1 MVGAA
6 ARTEEMSW
14 TDPTC
19 PVARTLDL
27 VGDRWSLLI
36 VRDAMDGARTF
47 TDFQHRT
54 GIARNILTDRLRR
67 LVERGILDRQTAP
80 TGRRRNYVLTEA
92 ETSSLSSWPRASGVN
107 DTPSRRAS
115 LAPRRR
121 KRSAAPGAAPHR
133 RARQA
138 RGRRYDLGT
147 ARSLPLRET
156 TSTEAVRPTRL
167 VHRLPPAGWTG
178 ARVPGVG
185 CRVRFRRARPGP
197 AVDPCARLPQCGCP
211 PCRTGGGGTWL
222 ETVRAVAA
230 VPIR

>member
-6 ARTEEMSW
+6 ARTEEVSW

-36 VRDAMDGARTF
+36 VRDAMDGARAF

-92 ETSSLSSWPRASGVN
+92 GRDLFALIV
-107 DTPSRRAS
+107 A
-115 LAPRRR
+115 
-121 KRSAAPGAAPHR
+121 
-133 RARQA
+133 ARQWGERHA
-138 RGRRYDLGT
+138 FAPAEPHSLLVDESGQPLTELRPTDAHGRPVDVD
-147 ARSLPLRET
+147 T
-156 TSTEAVRPTRL
+156 TSVQHDR
-167 VHRLPPAGWTG
+167 
-178 ARVPGVG
+178 
-185 CRVRFRRARPGP
+185 
-197 AVDPCARLPQCGCP
+197 CP
-211 PCRTGGGGTWL
+211 
-222 ETVRAVAA
+222 
-230 VPIR
+230 